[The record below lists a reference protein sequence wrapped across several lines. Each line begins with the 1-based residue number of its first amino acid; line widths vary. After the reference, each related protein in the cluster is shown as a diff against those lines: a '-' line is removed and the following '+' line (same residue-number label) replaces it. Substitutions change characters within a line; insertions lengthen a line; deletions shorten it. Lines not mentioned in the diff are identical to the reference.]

1 MELSLSLSLHVCVCV
16 CVCVLF
22 PVMVSL
28 EVEEEGHHTSLKGGS
43 EPGPATVLPLTID
56 ELEGDVLIGCTC
68 FSIYL

>member
-1 MELSLSLSLHVCVCV
+1 
-16 CVCVLF
+16 
-22 PVMVSL
+22 MVSL